1 MLKGH
6 RLDNDKIGYMARL
19 KYNFTWK
26 KYHFT
31 WKKYHF
37 TWKKY
42 HRWFGLVLSVFMLVF
57 CVSGIILNHRE
68 VFSGCEVSRRWLPA
82 SYHIKNFNNG
92 VVKGTV
98 VKNQKTASDSTEQSL
113 AVEKNPSIHANSSE
127 SPDSV
132 LAYGCAGVFLTDS
145 RLSTW
150 QDFNRGLPASIDE
163 RNVRHI
169 VKAKDGS
176 LWCAALRDVYRYDE
190 NSHRW
195 KKVELPGNEE
205 RIMDVALGK
214 DSMTVVALTRSY
226 VYKISIFDSCR
237 LQGKPAMAKFH
248 VGPAT
253 VVPPP
258 SEDYEPKTT
267 LFKLVWHLHS
277 GEFFGLPGKLV
288 VDAIALVLIVL
299 SITGILLFILPYG
312 IRRVKKLAAK
322 ARMKR
327 LGKQFA
333 WNMKWHNKIGY
344 VTIVLTLWI
353 AITGMCLRPPLM
365 VPLVLNKLPQAVG
378 EDGNVWQDKLRAIR
392 WDATQGDWLVSTSD
406 GFLRVDEDFSQAP
419 KMLATDECPKLSPMG
434 VTVFESDGKGG
445 WIVGSFRG
453 IYRWNPVK
461 SAANRT
467 SAVDPLLALSLKDS
481 ANHPSSQI
489 LDYFTGKPS
498 VETSMI
504 PISDNLVCGYSED
517 FLGGKPLVF
526 DFAKG
531 VEDAKGQAVDLAK
544 LQENKNLSANPQN
557 LESNRQHLYDND
569 ESKTSKNEESMS
581 DLICE
586 TAPMS
591 LWNVALELHVG
602 RCYSP
607 FLGPL
612 SDFFVFLSG
621 LLITLVLLSG
631 YIISRRRRKKAQARL
646 K

>member
-1 MLKGH
+1 M
-6 RLDNDKIGYMARL
+6 NVMARL

-26 KYHFT
+26 KYH
-31 WKKYHF
+31 
-37 TWKKY
+37 
-42 HRWFGLVLSVFMLVF
+42 RWLGLVLSVFMLVF

-68 VFSGCEVSRRWLPA
+68 VFSGCEVSRKWLPA
-82 SYHIKNFNNG
+82 SYYIKNFNNG

-98 VKNQKTASDSTEQSL
+98 VKKSAAHSL
-113 AVEKNPSIHANSSE
+113 SSE
-127 SPDSV
+127 NCDSV
-132 LAYGCAGVFLTDS
+132 LVYGCAGVFLTDS

-150 QDFNRGLPASIDE
+150 QDFNAGLPESIDE
-163 RNVRHI
+163 RNVRHV

-205 RIMDVALGK
+205 RIMDVALAK
-214 DSMTVVALTRSY
+214 DSMTVVALTRSRVFTIVPFVQY
-226 VYKISIFDSCR
+226 GEIVKI
-237 LQGKPAMAKFH
+237 GKSSSETYRVESKIIPAPKK
-248 VGPAT
+248 
-253 VVPPP
+253 
-258 SEDYEPKTT
+258 YEPKTT

-312 IRRVKKLAAK
+312 IRRAKKLAAK

-365 VPLVLNKLPQAVG
+365 VPLVLSKLPQAVG

-392 WDATQGDWLVSTSD
+392 WDAVQGDWLVSTSE

-419 KMLATDECPKLSPMG
+419 KMLPDDECPKLSPMG

-453 IYRWNPVK
+453 IYRWNPV
-461 SAANRT
+461 NH
-467 SAVDPLLALSLKDS
+467 SL
-481 ANHPSSQI
+481 NQI

-498 VETSMI
+498 EETSMI

-531 VEDAKGQAVDLAK
+531 VEDAKGQAIALC
-544 LQENKNLSANPQN
+544 
-557 LESNRQHLYDND
+557 ND
-569 ESKTSKNEESMS
+569 EPKTSRNEESMS
-581 DLICE
+581 NLICE

-612 SDFFVFLSG
+612 SDLFVFLSG

-631 YIISRRRRKKAQARL
+631 YIISHRRRKKAQARL

>member
-1 MLKGH
+1 MMYLCNPKM
-6 RLDNDKIGYMARL
+6 NVMARL

-26 KYHFT
+26 KYH
-31 WKKYHF
+31 
-37 TWKKY
+37 
-42 HRWFGLVLSVFMLVF
+42 RWLGLVLSVFMLVF

-68 VFSGCEVSRRWLPA
+68 VFSGCEVSRKWLPA

-98 VKNQKTASDSTEQSL
+98 VKKSAAHSL
-113 AVEKNPSIHANSSE
+113 SSE
-127 SPDSV
+127 NCDSV

-150 QDFNRGLPASIDE
+150 QDFNAGLPESIDE
-163 RNVRHI
+163 RNVRHV

-205 RIMDVALGK
+205 RIMDVALAK
-214 DSMTVVALTRSY
+214 DSMTVVALTRSRVFTIVPFVQY
-226 VYKISIFDSCR
+226 GEIVKI
-237 LQGKPAMAKFH
+237 GKSSSETYRVESKIIPAPKK
-248 VGPAT
+248 
-253 VVPPP
+253 
-258 SEDYEPKTT
+258 YEPKTT

-312 IRRVKKLAAK
+312 IRRAKKLAAK

-333 WNMKWHNKIGY
+333 WNMRWHNKIGY

-365 VPLVLNKLPQAVG
+365 VPLVLSKLPQTVG

-392 WDATQGDWLVSTSD
+392 WDAVQGDWLVSTSE

-419 KMLATDECPKLSPMG
+419 KMLPDDECPKLSPMG
-434 VTVFESDGKGG
+434 VTVWESDGKGG

-453 IYRWNPVK
+453 IYRWNPV
-461 SAANRT
+461 NH
-467 SAVDPLLALSLKDS
+467 SL
-481 ANHPSSQI
+481 NQI

-498 VETSMI
+498 EETSMI

-531 VEDAKGQAVDLAK
+531 VEDAKGQAVALC
-544 LQENKNLSANPQN
+544 
-557 LESNRQHLYDND
+557 ND
-569 ESKTSKNEESMS
+569 EPKTSRNEESMS

-612 SDFFVFLSG
+612 SDLFVFLSS

-631 YIISRRRRKKAQARL
+631 YIISHRRRKKAQARL

>member
-1 MLKGH
+1 MMYLCNPKM
-6 RLDNDKIGYMARL
+6 NVMARL

-26 KYHFT
+26 KYH
-31 WKKYHF
+31 
-37 TWKKY
+37 
-42 HRWFGLVLSVFMLVF
+42 RWLGLVLSVFMLVF

-68 VFSGCEVSRRWLPA
+68 VFSGCEVSRKWLPA
-82 SYHIKNFNNG
+82 SYYIKNFNNG

-98 VKNQKTASDSTEQSL
+98 VKKSAAHSL
-113 AVEKNPSIHANSSE
+113 SSE
-127 SPDSV
+127 NCDSV

-150 QDFNRGLPASIDE
+150 QDFNAGLPESIDE
-163 RNVRHI
+163 RNVRHV

-205 RIMDVALGK
+205 RIMDVALAK
-214 DSMTVVALTRSY
+214 DSMTVVALTRSRVFTIVPFVQY
-226 VYKISIFDSCR
+226 GEIVKI
-237 LQGKPAMAKFH
+237 GKSSSETYRVESKIIPAPKK
-248 VGPAT
+248 
-253 VVPPP
+253 
-258 SEDYEPKTT
+258 YEPKTT

-312 IRRVKKLAAK
+312 IRRAKKLAAK

-365 VPLVLNKLPQAVG
+365 VPLVLSKLPQAVG

-392 WDATQGDWLVSTSD
+392 WDAVQGDWLVSTSE

-419 KMLATDECPKLSPMG
+419 KMLPDDECPKLSPMG
-434 VTVFESDGKGG
+434 VTVWESDGKGG

-453 IYRWNPVK
+453 IYRWNPV
-461 SAANRT
+461 NH
-467 SAVDPLLALSLKDS
+467 SL
-481 ANHPSSQI
+481 NQI

-498 VETSMI
+498 EETSMI

-531 VEDAKGQAVDLAK
+531 VEDAKGQAVALC
-544 LQENKNLSANPQN
+544 
-557 LESNRQHLYDND
+557 ND
-569 ESKTSKNEESMS
+569 EPKKSRNEESMS

-591 LWNVALELHVG
+591 LWNVALELYVG

-612 SDFFVFLSG
+612 SDLFVFLSG
-621 LLITLVLLSG
+621 LLITLVFLSG
-631 YIISRRRRKKAQARL
+631 YIISHRRRKKAQARL

>member
-1 MLKGH
+1 
-6 RLDNDKIGYMARL
+6 MARL
-19 KYNFTWK
+19 KYN
-26 KYHFT
+26 
-31 WKKYHF
+31 F

-68 VFSGCEVSRRWLPA
+68 VFSGCEVSRKWLPA

-113 AVEKNPSIHANSSE
+113 AVEKNPSVHANSSE

-150 QDFNRGLPASIDE
+150 QDFNAGLPESIDE
-163 RNVRHI
+163 RNVRHV

-205 RIMDVALGK
+205 RIMDVALAK
-214 DSMTVVALTRSY
+214 DSMTVVALTRSRVFTIVPFVQY
-226 VYKISIFDSCR
+226 GEIVKI
-237 LQGKPAMAKFH
+237 GKSSSETYRVESKIIPAPKK
-248 VGPAT
+248 
-253 VVPPP
+253 
-258 SEDYEPKTT
+258 YEPKTT

-312 IRRVKKLAAK
+312 IRRAKKLAAK

-365 VPLVLNKLPQAVG
+365 VPLVLSKLPQAVG

-392 WDATQGDWLVSTSD
+392 WDAVQGDWLVSTSE

-419 KMLATDECPKLSPMG
+419 KMLPDDECPKLSPMG
-434 VTVFESDGKGG
+434 VTVWESDGKGG

-453 IYRWNPVK
+453 IYRWNPV
-461 SAANRT
+461 NH
-467 SAVDPLLALSLKDS
+467 SL
-481 ANHPSSQI
+481 NQI

-498 VETSMI
+498 EETSMI

-531 VEDAKGQAVDLAK
+531 VEDAKGQAVALC
-544 LQENKNLSANPQN
+544 
-557 LESNRQHLYDND
+557 ND
-569 ESKTSKNEESMS
+569 EPKTSRNEESMS

-612 SDFFVFLSG
+612 SDLFVFLSG

-631 YIISRRRRKKAQARL
+631 YIISHRRRKKAQARL
-646 K
+646 R

>member
-1 MLKGH
+1 
-6 RLDNDKIGYMARL
+6 MARL
-19 KYNFTWK
+19 KYN
-26 KYHFT
+26 
-31 WKKYHF
+31 F

-68 VFSGCEVSRRWLPA
+68 VFSGCEVSRKWLPA
-82 SYHIKNFNNG
+82 SYYIKNFNNG

-98 VKNQKTASDSTEQSL
+98 VKKSAAHSL
-113 AVEKNPSIHANSSE
+113 SSE
-127 SPDSV
+127 NCDSV
-132 LAYGCAGVFLTDS
+132 LVYGCAGVFLTDS

-150 QDFNRGLPASIDE
+150 QDFNAGLPESIDE
-163 RNVRHI
+163 RNVRHV

-205 RIMDVALGK
+205 RIMDVALAK
-214 DSMTVVALTRSY
+214 DSMTVVALTRSRVFTIVPFVQY
-226 VYKISIFDSCR
+226 GEIVKI
-237 LQGKPAMAKFH
+237 GKSSSETYRVESKIIPAPKK
-248 VGPAT
+248 
-253 VVPPP
+253 
-258 SEDYEPKTT
+258 YEPKTT

-312 IRRVKKLAAK
+312 IRRAKKLAAK

-365 VPLVLNKLPQAVG
+365 VPLVLSKLPQAVG
-378 EDGNVWQDKLRAIR
+378 EGGNVWQDKLRAIR
-392 WDATQGDWLVSTSD
+392 WDAVQGDWLVSTSE

-419 KMLATDECPKLSPMG
+419 KMLPDDECPKLSPMG
-434 VTVFESDGKGG
+434 VTVWESDGKGG

-453 IYRWNPVK
+453 IYRWNPV
-461 SAANRT
+461 NH
-467 SAVDPLLALSLKDS
+467 SL
-481 ANHPSSQI
+481 NQI

-498 VETSMI
+498 EETSMI

-531 VEDAKGQAVDLAK
+531 VEDAKGQAVALC
-544 LQENKNLSANPQN
+544 
-557 LESNRQHLYDND
+557 ND
-569 ESKTSKNEESMS
+569 EPKTSRNEESMS

-612 SDFFVFLSG
+612 SDLFVFLSG

-631 YIISRRRRKKAQARL
+631 YIISHRRRKKAQARL

>member
-1 MLKGH
+1 MGIV
-6 RLDNDKIGYMARL
+6 KIREMMYLCSPKMNVMARL

-26 KYHFT
+26 KYH
-31 WKKYHF
+31 
-37 TWKKY
+37 
-42 HRWFGLVLSVFMLVF
+42 RWLGLVLSVFMLVF

-68 VFSGCEVSRRWLPA
+68 VFSGCEVSRKWLPA

-98 VKNQKTASDSTEQSL
+98 VKKSAAHSL
-113 AVEKNPSIHANSSE
+113 SSE
-127 SPDSV
+127 NCDSV
-132 LAYGCAGVFLTDS
+132 LVYGCAGVFLTDS

-150 QDFNRGLPASIDE
+150 QDFNAGLPESIDE
-163 RNVRHI
+163 RNVRHV

-205 RIMDVALGK
+205 RIMDVALAK
-214 DSMTVVALTRSY
+214 DSMTVVALTRSRVFTIVPFVQY
-226 VYKISIFDSCR
+226 GEIVKI
-237 LQGKPAMAKFH
+237 GKSSSETYRVESKIIPAPKK
-248 VGPAT
+248 
-253 VVPPP
+253 
-258 SEDYEPKTT
+258 YEPKTT

-312 IRRVKKLAAK
+312 IRRAKKLAAK

-365 VPLVLNKLPQAVG
+365 VPLVLSKLPQAVG

-392 WDATQGDWLVSTSD
+392 WDAVQGDWLVSTSE

-419 KMLATDECPKLSPMG
+419 KMLPDDECPKLSPMG
-434 VTVFESDGKGG
+434 VTVWESDGKGG

-453 IYRWNPVK
+453 IYRWNPV
-461 SAANRT
+461 NH
-467 SAVDPLLALSLKDS
+467 SL
-481 ANHPSSQI
+481 NQI

-498 VETSMI
+498 EETSMI

-531 VEDAKGQAVDLAK
+531 VEDAKGQAVALC
-544 LQENKNLSANPQN
+544 
-557 LESNRQHLYDND
+557 ND
-569 ESKTSKNEESMS
+569 EPKKSRNEESMS

-612 SDFFVFLSG
+612 SDLFVFLSG

-631 YIISRRRRKKAQARL
+631 YIISHRRRKKAQARL

>member
-1 MLKGH
+1 
-6 RLDNDKIGYMARL
+6 MARL
-19 KYNFTWK
+19 KYN
-26 KYHFT
+26 
-31 WKKYHF
+31 F

-68 VFSGCEVSRRWLPA
+68 AFSGCEVSRKWLPA

-113 AVEKNPSIHANSSE
+113 AVEKNPSVHANSSE

-150 QDFNRGLPASIDE
+150 QDFNAGLPESIDE
-163 RNVRHI
+163 RNVRHV
-169 VKAKDGS
+169 VKAKNGS

-205 RIMDVALGK
+205 RIMDVALAK
-214 DSMTVVALTRSY
+214 DSMTVVALTRSRVFTIVPFVQY
-226 VYKISIFDSCR
+226 GEIVKI
-237 LQGKPAMAKFH
+237 GKSSSETYRVESKIIPAPKK
-248 VGPAT
+248 
-253 VVPPP
+253 
-258 SEDYEPKTT
+258 YEPKTT

-312 IRRVKKLAAK
+312 IRRAKKLAAK

-333 WNMKWHNKIGY
+333 WNMKWHNKIGC

-365 VPLVLNKLPQAVG
+365 VPLVLSKLPQAVG

-392 WDATQGDWLVSTSD
+392 WDAVLGDWLVSTSE

-419 KMLATDECPKLSPMG
+419 KMLPDDECPKLSPMG
-434 VTVFESDGKGG
+434 VTVWESDGKGG

-453 IYRWNPVK
+453 IYRWNPV
-461 SAANRT
+461 NH
-467 SAVDPLLALSLKDS
+467 SL
-481 ANHPSSQI
+481 NQI

-498 VETSMI
+498 EETSMI

-531 VEDAKGQAVDLAK
+531 VEDAKGQAVALC
-544 LQENKNLSANPQN
+544 
-557 LESNRQHLYDND
+557 ND
-569 ESKTSKNEESMS
+569 EPKKSRNEESMS

-612 SDFFVFLSG
+612 SDLFVFLSG

-631 YIISRRRRKKAQARL
+631 YIISHRRRKKAQARL

>member
-1 MLKGH
+1 M
-6 RLDNDKIGYMARL
+6 NVMARL

-26 KYHFT
+26 KYH
-31 WKKYHF
+31 
-37 TWKKY
+37 
-42 HRWFGLVLSVFMLVF
+42 RWLGLVLSVFMLVF

-68 VFSGCEVSRRWLPA
+68 VFSGCEVSRKWLPA
-82 SYHIKNFNNG
+82 SYYIKNFNNG

-98 VKNQKTASDSTEQSL
+98 VKKSAAHSL
-113 AVEKNPSIHANSSE
+113 SSE
-127 SPDSV
+127 NCDSV

-150 QDFNRGLPASIDE
+150 QDFNAGLPESIDE
-163 RNVRHI
+163 RNVRHV

-205 RIMDVALGK
+205 RIMDVALAK
-214 DSMTVVALTRSY
+214 DSMTVVALTRSRVFTIVPFVQY
-226 VYKISIFDSCR
+226 GEIVKI
-237 LQGKPAMAKFH
+237 GKSSSETYRVESKIIPAPKK
-248 VGPAT
+248 
-253 VVPPP
+253 
-258 SEDYEPKTT
+258 YEPKTT

-312 IRRVKKLAAK
+312 IRRAKKLAAK

-365 VPLVLNKLPQAVG
+365 VPLVLSKLPQAVG

-392 WDATQGDWLVSTSD
+392 WDAVQGDWLVSTSE

-419 KMLATDECPKLSPMG
+419 KMLPDDECPKSSPMG

-453 IYRWNPVK
+453 IYRWNPV
-461 SAANRT
+461 NH
-467 SAVDPLLALSLKDS
+467 SL
-481 ANHPSSQI
+481 NQI

-498 VETSMI
+498 EETSMI

-531 VEDAKGQAVDLAK
+531 VEDAKGQAVALC
-544 LQENKNLSANPQN
+544 
-557 LESNRQHLYDND
+557 ND
-569 ESKTSKNEESMS
+569 EPKKSRNEESMS

-612 SDFFVFLSG
+612 SDLFVFLSG
-621 LLITLVLLSG
+621 LLITLVFLSG
-631 YIISRRRRKKAQARL
+631 YIISHRRRKKAQARL

>member
-1 MLKGH
+1 MMYLCNPKM
-6 RLDNDKIGYMARL
+6 NVMARL
-19 KYNFTWK
+19 KYN
-26 KYHFT
+26 
-31 WKKYHF
+31 F

-68 VFSGCEVSRRWLPA
+68 AFSGCEVSRKWLPA

-98 VKNQKTASDSTEQSL
+98 VKKSAAHSL
-113 AVEKNPSIHANSSE
+113 SSE
-127 SPDSV
+127 NCDSV

-150 QDFNRGLPASIDE
+150 QDFNAGLPESIDE
-163 RNVRHI
+163 RNVRHV

-214 DSMTVVALTRSY
+214 NSIQVVALTRSRIFEITPIASNIDVSESPSSLASSAKGGVSEKSPDIFEKKSGGFSEKVGTFLGKY
-226 VYKISIFDSCR
+226 RVEAKII
-237 LQGKPAMAKFH
+237 PAPKN
-248 VGPAT
+248 
-253 VVPPP
+253 
-258 SEDYEPKTT
+258 YEPKTT

-312 IRRVKKLAAK
+312 IRRAKKVKSEERRVKNSLAAK
-322 ARMKR
+322 NRMKR

-365 VPLVLNKLPQAVG
+365 VPLVLSKLPQAVG

-392 WDATQGDWLVSTSD
+392 WDATQGDWLVSTSE

-419 KMLATDECPKLSPMG
+419 KMLPADECPKLSPMG
-434 VTVFESDGKGG
+434 VTVWESDGKGG

-453 IYRWNPVK
+453 IYRWNPV
-461 SAANRT
+461 NH
-467 SAVDPLLALSLKDS
+467 SL
-481 ANHPSSQI
+481 NQI

-531 VEDAKGQAVDLAK
+531 VEDAKGQAVDLC
-544 LQENKNLSANPQN
+544 
-557 LESNRQHLYDND
+557 ND
-569 ESKTSKNEESMS
+569 EAKTSKNEESMS

-612 SDFFVFLSG
+612 SNLFVFLSG

-631 YIISRRRRKKAQARL
+631 YIISHRRRKKAQARL

>member
-1 MLKGH
+1 M
-6 RLDNDKIGYMARL
+6 NVMARL

-26 KYHFT
+26 KYH
-31 WKKYHF
+31 
-37 TWKKY
+37 
-42 HRWFGLVLSVFMLVF
+42 RWLGLVLSVFMLVF

-68 VFSGCEVSRRWLPA
+68 VFSGCEVSRKWLPA
-82 SYHIKNFNNG
+82 SYYIKNFNNG

-98 VKNQKTASDSTEQSL
+98 VKKSAAHSL
-113 AVEKNPSIHANSSE
+113 SSE
-127 SPDSV
+127 NCDSV
-132 LAYGCAGVFLTDS
+132 LVYGCAGVFLTDS

-150 QDFNRGLPASIDE
+150 QDFNAGLPESIDE
-163 RNVRHI
+163 RNVRHV

-205 RIMDVALGK
+205 RIMDVALAK
-214 DSMTVVALTRSY
+214 DSMTVVALTCSRVFTIVPFVQY
-226 VYKISIFDSCR
+226 GEIVKI
-237 LQGKPAMAKFH
+237 GKSSSETYRVESKIIPAPKK
-248 VGPAT
+248 
-253 VVPPP
+253 
-258 SEDYEPKTT
+258 YEPKTT

-312 IRRVKKLAAK
+312 IRRAKKLAAK

-365 VPLVLNKLPQAVG
+365 VPLVLSKLPQAVG

-392 WDATQGDWLVSTSD
+392 WDAVQGDWLVSTSE

-419 KMLATDECPKLSPMG
+419 KMLPDDECPKLSPMG
-434 VTVFESDGKGG
+434 VTVWESDGKGG

-453 IYRWNPVK
+453 IYRWNPV
-461 SAANRT
+461 NH
-467 SAVDPLLALSLKDS
+467 SL
-481 ANHPSSQI
+481 NQI

-498 VETSMI
+498 EETSMI

-531 VEDAKGQAVDLAK
+531 VEDAKGQAVALC
-544 LQENKNLSANPQN
+544 
-557 LESNRQHLYDND
+557 ND
-569 ESKTSKNEESMS
+569 EPKTSRNEESMS

-612 SDFFVFLSG
+612 SDLFVFLSG

-631 YIISRRRRKKAQARL
+631 YIISHRRRKKAQARL

>member
-1 MLKGH
+1 MYLCNPKM
-6 RLDNDKIGYMARL
+6 NVMARL

-26 KYHFT
+26 KYH
-31 WKKYHF
+31 
-37 TWKKY
+37 
-42 HRWFGLVLSVFMLVF
+42 RWLGLVLSVFMLVF

-68 VFSGCEVSRRWLPA
+68 VFSGCEVSRKWLPA
-82 SYHIKNFNNG
+82 SYYIKNFNNG

-98 VKNQKTASDSTEQSL
+98 VKKSAAHSL
-113 AVEKNPSIHANSSE
+113 SSE
-127 SPDSV
+127 NCDSV
-132 LAYGCAGVFLTDS
+132 LVYGCAGVFLTDS

-150 QDFNRGLPASIDE
+150 QDFNAGLPESIDE
-163 RNVRHI
+163 RNVRHV

-205 RIMDVALGK
+205 RIMDVALAK
-214 DSMTVVALTRSY
+214 DSMTVVALTRSRVFTIVPFVQY
-226 VYKISIFDSCR
+226 GEIVKI
-237 LQGKPAMAKFH
+237 GKSSSETYRVESKIIPAPKK
-248 VGPAT
+248 
-253 VVPPP
+253 
-258 SEDYEPKTT
+258 YEPKTT

-312 IRRVKKLAAK
+312 IRRAKKLAAK

-365 VPLVLNKLPQAVG
+365 VPLVLSKLPQAVG

-392 WDATQGDWLVSTSD
+392 WDAVQGDWLVSTSE

-419 KMLATDECPKLSPMG
+419 KMLPDDECPKSSPMG

-453 IYRWNPVK
+453 IYRWNPV
-461 SAANRT
+461 NH
-467 SAVDPLLALSLKDS
+467 SL
-481 ANHPSSQI
+481 NQI

-498 VETSMI
+498 EETSMI

-531 VEDAKGQAVDLAK
+531 VEDAKGQAVALC
-544 LQENKNLSANPQN
+544 
-557 LESNRQHLYDND
+557 ND
-569 ESKTSKNEESMS
+569 EPKTSRNEESMS

-612 SDFFVFLSG
+612 SDLFVFLSG
-621 LLITLVLLSG
+621 LLITLVFLSG
-631 YIISRRRRKKAQARL
+631 YIISHRRRKKAQARL

>member
-1 MLKGH
+1 
-6 RLDNDKIGYMARL
+6 MARL

-26 KYHFT
+26 KYH
-31 WKKYHF
+31 
-37 TWKKY
+37 
-42 HRWFGLVLSVFMLVF
+42 RWLGLVLSVFMLVF

-68 VFSGCEVSRRWLPA
+68 AFSGCEVSRKWLPA

-98 VKNQKTASDSTEQSL
+98 VKNSGSLAISEGFSDSIL
-113 AVEKNPSIHANSSE
+113 V
-127 SPDSV
+127 
-132 LAYGCAGVFLTDS
+132 YGCAGVFLTDYQ
-145 RLSTW
+145 LSTW
-150 QDFNRGLPASIDE
+150 QDFNAGLPKSIDE
-163 RNVRHI
+163 RNVRHV

-214 DSMTVVALTRSY
+214 NSIQVVALTRSRIFEITPIASNIDVSESPSSLASSAKGGVSEKSPDIFEKKSGGFSEKDGTFLGKY
-226 VYKISIFDSCR
+226 RVEAKII
-237 LQGKPAMAKFH
+237 PAPKN
-248 VGPAT
+248 
-253 VVPPP
+253 
-258 SEDYEPKTT
+258 YEPKTT

-312 IRRVKKLAAK
+312 IRRAKKLAAK

-365 VPLVLNKLPQAVG
+365 VPLVLSKLPQAVG

-392 WDATQGDWLVSTSD
+392 WDAVQGDWLVSTSE

-419 KMLATDECPKLSPMG
+419 KMLPDDECPKLSPMG
-434 VTVFESDGKGG
+434 VTVWESDGKGG

-453 IYRWNPVK
+453 IYRWNPV
-461 SAANRT
+461 NH
-467 SAVDPLLALSLKDS
+467 SL
-481 ANHPSSQI
+481 NQI

-498 VETSMI
+498 EETSMI

-531 VEDAKGQAVDLAK
+531 VEDAKGQAVALC
-544 LQENKNLSANPQN
+544 
-557 LESNRQHLYDND
+557 ND
-569 ESKTSKNEESMS
+569 EPKTSRNEESMS

-612 SDFFVFLSG
+612 SDLFVFLSG

-631 YIISRRRRKKAQARL
+631 YIISHRRRKKAQARL

>member
-1 MLKGH
+1 MGIV
-6 RLDNDKIGYMARL
+6 KIREMMYLCNPKMNVMARL

-26 KYHFT
+26 KYH
-31 WKKYHF
+31 
-37 TWKKY
+37 
-42 HRWFGLVLSVFMLVF
+42 RWLGLVLSVFMLVF
-57 CVSGIILNHRE
+57 SVSGIILNHRE
-68 VFSGCEVSRRWLPA
+68 VFSGCEVSRKWLPA

-98 VKNQKTASDSTEQSL
+98 MKKSAAHSL
-113 AVEKNPSIHANSSE
+113 SSE
-127 SPDSV
+127 NCDSV

-150 QDFNRGLPASIDE
+150 QDFNAGLPESIDE
-163 RNVRHI
+163 RNVRHV

-205 RIMDVALGK
+205 RIMDVALAK
-214 DSMTVVALTRSY
+214 DSMTVVALTRSRVFTIVPFVQY
-226 VYKISIFDSCR
+226 GEIVKI
-237 LQGKPAMAKFH
+237 GKSSSETYRVESKIIPAPKK
-248 VGPAT
+248 
-253 VVPPP
+253 
-258 SEDYEPKTT
+258 YEPKTT

-312 IRRVKKLAAK
+312 IRRAKKLAAK

-365 VPLVLNKLPQAVG
+365 VPLVLSKLPQAVG

-392 WDATQGDWLVSTSD
+392 WDAVQGDWLVSTSE

-419 KMLATDECPKLSPMG
+419 KMLPDAECPKLSPMG
-434 VTVFESDGKGG
+434 VTVWESDGKGG

-453 IYRWNPVK
+453 IYRWNPV
-461 SAANRT
+461 NH
-467 SAVDPLLALSLKDS
+467 SL
-481 ANHPSSQI
+481 NQI

-498 VETSMI
+498 EETSMI

-531 VEDAKGQAVDLAK
+531 VEDAKGQAVALC
-544 LQENKNLSANPQN
+544 
-557 LESNRQHLYDND
+557 ND
-569 ESKTSKNEESMS
+569 EPKTSRNEESMS

-612 SDFFVFLSG
+612 SDLFVFLSG
-621 LLITLVLLSG
+621 LLITLVFLSG
-631 YIISRRRRKKAQARL
+631 YIISHRRRKKAQARL

>member
-1 MLKGH
+1 MGIV
-6 RLDNDKIGYMARL
+6 KIREMMYLCNPKMNVMARL

-26 KYHFT
+26 KYH
-31 WKKYHF
+31 
-37 TWKKY
+37 
-42 HRWFGLVLSVFMLVF
+42 RWLGLVLSVFMLVF
-57 CVSGIILNHRE
+57 SVSGIILNHRE
-68 VFSGCEVSRRWLPA
+68 VFSGCEVSRKWLPA

-98 VKNQKTASDSTEQSL
+98 VKKSVAHSL
-113 AVEKNPSIHANSSE
+113 SSE
-127 SPDSV
+127 NCDSV

-150 QDFNRGLPASIDE
+150 QDFNAGLPESIDE
-163 RNVRHI
+163 RNVRHV

-205 RIMDVALGK
+205 RIMDVALAK
-214 DSMTVVALTRSY
+214 DSMTVVALTRSRVFTIVPFVQY
-226 VYKISIFDSCR
+226 GEIVKI
-237 LQGKPAMAKFH
+237 GKSSSETYRVESKIIPAPKK
-248 VGPAT
+248 
-253 VVPPP
+253 
-258 SEDYEPKTT
+258 YEPKTT

-312 IRRVKKLAAK
+312 IRRAKKLAAK

-365 VPLVLNKLPQAVG
+365 VPLVLSKLPQAVG

-392 WDATQGDWLVSTSD
+392 WDAVQGDWLVSTSE

-419 KMLATDECPKLSPMG
+419 KMLPDDECPKLSPMG
-434 VTVFESDGKGG
+434 VTVWESDGKGG

-453 IYRWNPVK
+453 IYRWNPV
-461 SAANRT
+461 NH
-467 SAVDPLLALSLKDS
+467 SL
-481 ANHPSSQI
+481 NQI

-498 VETSMI
+498 EETSMI

-531 VEDAKGQAVDLAK
+531 VEDAKGQAVALC
-544 LQENKNLSANPQN
+544 
-557 LESNRQHLYDND
+557 ND
-569 ESKTSKNEESMS
+569 EPKTSRNEESMS

-612 SDFFVFLSG
+612 SNLFVFLSG

-631 YIISRRRRKKAQARL
+631 YIISHRRRKKAQARL

>member
-1 MLKGH
+1 MGIV
-6 RLDNDKIGYMARL
+6 KIREMMYLCNPKMNVMARL

-26 KYHFT
+26 KYH
-31 WKKYHF
+31 
-37 TWKKY
+37 
-42 HRWFGLVLSVFMLVF
+42 RWLGLVLSVFMLVF

-68 VFSGCEVSRRWLPA
+68 VFSGCEVSRKWLPA
-82 SYHIKNFNNG
+82 SYHVKNFNNG

-113 AVEKNPSIHANSSE
+113 AVEKNPSVHANSSE

-132 LAYGCAGVFLTDS
+132 LVYGCAGVFLTDS

-150 QDFNRGLPASIDE
+150 QDFNAGLPESIDE
-163 RNVRHI
+163 RNVRHV

-205 RIMDVALGK
+205 RIMDVALAK
-214 DSMTVVALTRSY
+214 DSMTVVALTRSRVFTIVPFVQY
-226 VYKISIFDSCR
+226 GEIVKI
-237 LQGKPAMAKFH
+237 GKSSSETYRVESKIIPAPKK
-248 VGPAT
+248 
-253 VVPPP
+253 
-258 SEDYEPKTT
+258 YEPKTT

-312 IRRVKKLAAK
+312 IRRAKKLAAK

-365 VPLVLNKLPQAVG
+365 VPLVLSKLPQAVG

-392 WDATQGDWLVSTSD
+392 WDAVQGDWLVSTSE

-419 KMLATDECPKLSPMG
+419 KMLPDDECPKLSPMG
-434 VTVFESDGKGG
+434 VTVWESDGKGG

-453 IYRWNPVK
+453 IYRWNPV
-461 SAANRT
+461 NH
-467 SAVDPLLALSLKDS
+467 SL
-481 ANHPSSQI
+481 NQI

-498 VETSMI
+498 EETSMI

-531 VEDAKGQAVDLAK
+531 VEDAKGQAVALC
-544 LQENKNLSANPQN
+544 
-557 LESNRQHLYDND
+557 ND
-569 ESKTSKNEESMS
+569 EPKTSRNEESMS

-612 SDFFVFLSG
+612 SDLFVFLSG

-631 YIISRRRRKKAQARL
+631 YIISHRRRKKAQARL

>member
-1 MLKGH
+1 MGIV
-6 RLDNDKIGYMARL
+6 KIREMMYLCNPKMNVMARL

-26 KYHFT
+26 KYH
-31 WKKYHF
+31 
-37 TWKKY
+37 
-42 HRWFGLVLSVFMLVF
+42 RWLGLVLSVFMLVF

-68 VFSGCEVSRRWLPA
+68 VFSGCEVSRKWLPA

-98 VKNQKTASDSTEQSL
+98 VKNSGSLAISEGFSDSIL
-113 AVEKNPSIHANSSE
+113 V
-127 SPDSV
+127 
-132 LAYGCAGVFLTDS
+132 YGCAGVFLTDYQ
-145 RLSTW
+145 LSTW
-150 QDFNRGLPASIDE
+150 QDFNAGLPKSIDE
-163 RNVRHI
+163 RNVRHL
-169 VKAKDGS
+169 VQARDGS

-190 NSHRW
+190 NSQQW

-205 RIMDVALGK
+205 RIMDVALAK
-214 DSMTVVALTRSY
+214 DSMTVVALTRSRVFTIVPFVQY
-226 VYKISIFDSCR
+226 GEIVKI
-237 LQGKPAMAKFH
+237 GKSSSETYRVESRIIPAPKK
-248 VGPAT
+248 
-253 VVPPP
+253 
-258 SEDYEPKTT
+258 YEPKTT

-312 IRRVKKLAAK
+312 IRRAKKLAAK

-365 VPLVLNKLPQAVG
+365 VPLVLSKLPQAVG

-392 WDATQGDWLVSTSD
+392 WDAVQGDWLVSTSE

-419 KMLATDECPKLSPMG
+419 KMLPDDECPKLSPMG
-434 VTVFESDGKGG
+434 VTVWESDGKGG

-453 IYRWNPVK
+453 IYRWNPV
-461 SAANRT
+461 NH
-467 SAVDPLLALSLKDS
+467 SL
-481 ANHPSSQI
+481 NQI

-498 VETSMI
+498 EETSMI

-531 VEDAKGQAVDLAK
+531 VEDAKGLAVALC
-544 LQENKNLSANPQN
+544 
-557 LESNRQHLYDND
+557 ND
-569 ESKTSKNEESMS
+569 EPKTSRNEESMS

-612 SDFFVFLSG
+612 SDLFVFLSG

-631 YIISRRRRKKAQARL
+631 YIISHRRRKKAQARL

>member
-1 MLKGH
+1 MGIV
-6 RLDNDKIGYMARL
+6 KIREMMYLCNPKMNVMSRL

-26 KYHFT
+26 KYH
-31 WKKYHF
+31 
-37 TWKKY
+37 
-42 HRWFGLVLSVFMLVF
+42 RWLGLVLSVFMLVF

-68 VFSGCEVSRRWLPA
+68 VFSGCEVSRKWLPA

-98 VKNQKTASDSTEQSL
+98 MKKSAAHSL
-113 AVEKNPSIHANSSE
+113 SSE
-127 SPDSV
+127 NCDSV

-150 QDFNRGLPASIDE
+150 QDFNAGLPESIDE
-163 RNVRHI
+163 RNVRHV

-205 RIMDVALGK
+205 RIMDVALAK
-214 DSMTVVALTRSY
+214 DSMTVVALTRSRVFTIVPFVQY
-226 VYKISIFDSCR
+226 GEIVKI
-237 LQGKPAMAKFH
+237 GKSSSETYRVESKIIPAPKK
-248 VGPAT
+248 
-253 VVPPP
+253 
-258 SEDYEPKTT
+258 YEPKTT

-312 IRRVKKLAAK
+312 IRRAKKLAAK

-365 VPLVLNKLPQAVG
+365 VPLVLSKLPQAVG

-392 WDATQGDWLVSTSD
+392 WDAVQGDWLVSTSE

-419 KMLATDECPKLSPMG
+419 KMLPDDECPKLSPMG
-434 VTVFESDGKGG
+434 VTVWESDGKGG

-453 IYRWNPVK
+453 IYRWNPV
-461 SAANRT
+461 NH
-467 SAVDPLLALSLKDS
+467 SL
-481 ANHPSSQI
+481 NQI

-498 VETSMI
+498 EETSMI

-531 VEDAKGQAVDLAK
+531 VEDAKGQAVALC
-544 LQENKNLSANPQN
+544 
-557 LESNRQHLYDND
+557 ND
-569 ESKTSKNEESMS
+569 EPKKSRNEESMS

-612 SDFFVFLSG
+612 SDLFVFLSG

-631 YIISRRRRKKAQARL
+631 YIISHRRRKKAQARL

>member
-1 MLKGH
+1 
-6 RLDNDKIGYMARL
+6 MARL

-26 KYHFT
+26 KYH
-31 WKKYHF
+31 
-37 TWKKY
+37 
-42 HRWFGLVLSVFMLVF
+42 RWLGLVLSVFMLVF

-68 VFSGCEVSRRWLPA
+68 VFSGCEVSRKWLPA
-82 SYHIKNFNNG
+82 SYYIKNFNNG

-98 VKNQKTASDSTEQSL
+98 VKKSAAHSL
-113 AVEKNPSIHANSSE
+113 SSE
-127 SPDSV
+127 NCDSV
-132 LAYGCAGVFLTDS
+132 LVYGCAGVFLTDS

-150 QDFNRGLPASIDE
+150 QDFNAGLPESIDE
-163 RNVRHI
+163 RNVRHV

-205 RIMDVALGK
+205 RIMDVALAK
-214 DSMTVVALTRSY
+214 DSMTVVALTRSRVFTIVPFVQY
-226 VYKISIFDSCR
+226 GEIVKI
-237 LQGKPAMAKFH
+237 GKSSSETYRVESKIIPAPKK
-248 VGPAT
+248 
-253 VVPPP
+253 
-258 SEDYEPKTT
+258 YEPKTT

-312 IRRVKKLAAK
+312 IRRAKKLAAK

-365 VPLVLNKLPQAVG
+365 VPLVLSKLPQAVG

-392 WDATQGDWLVSTSD
+392 WDAVQGDWLVSTSE

-419 KMLATDECPKLSPMG
+419 KMLPDDECPKLSPMG
-434 VTVFESDGKGG
+434 VTVWESDGKGG

-453 IYRWNPVK
+453 IYRWNPV
-461 SAANRT
+461 NH
-467 SAVDPLLALSLKDS
+467 SL
-481 ANHPSSQI
+481 NQI

-498 VETSMI
+498 EETSMI

-531 VEDAKGQAVDLAK
+531 VEDAKGQAVALC
-544 LQENKNLSANPQN
+544 
-557 LESNRQHLYDND
+557 ND
-569 ESKTSKNEESMS
+569 EPKKSRNEESMS

-591 LWNVALELHVG
+591 LWHVALELHVG

-612 SDFFVFLSG
+612 SDLFVFLSG
-621 LLITLVLLSG
+621 LLITLVFLSG
-631 YIISRRRRKKAQARL
+631 YIISHRRRKKAQARL

>member
-1 MLKGH
+1 MYLCNPKM
-6 RLDNDKIGYMARL
+6 NVMARL

-26 KYHFT
+26 KYH
-31 WKKYHF
+31 
-37 TWKKY
+37 
-42 HRWFGLVLSVFMLVF
+42 RWLGLVLSVFMLVF

-68 VFSGCEVSRRWLPA
+68 AFSGCEVSRKWLPA

-113 AVEKNPSIHANSSE
+113 AVEKNPSVHANSSE

-145 RLSTW
+145 QLSTW

-214 DSMTVVALTRSY
+214 NSIQVVALTRSRIFEITPIASNIDVSESPSSLVSSAKGGVSEKSPDIFEKKSGGFSEKVGTFLGKY
-226 VYKISIFDSCR
+226 RVEAKII
-237 LQGKPAMAKFH
+237 PAPKN
-248 VGPAT
+248 
-253 VVPPP
+253 
-258 SEDYEPKTT
+258 YEPKTT

-312 IRRVKKLAAK
+312 IRRAKKVKSEERRVKNSLAAK
-322 ARMKR
+322 NRMKR

-365 VPLVLNKLPQAVG
+365 VPLVLSKLPQTVG

-392 WDATQGDWLVSTSD
+392 WDAVQGDWLVSTSD
-406 GFLRVDEDFSQAP
+406 GFLRVDEDFAKVP
-419 KMLATDECPKLSPMG
+419 KMLPADECPKLSPMG
-434 VTVFESDGKGG
+434 VTVWESDGKGG

-453 IYRWNPVK
+453 IYRWNPV
-461 SAANRT
+461 
-467 SAVDPLLALSLKDS
+467 
-481 ANHPSSQI
+481 NHSSNQI

-504 PISDNLVCGYSED
+504 SISDNLVCGYSED

-531 VEDAKGQAVDLAK
+531 VEDAKGQAVALC
-544 LQENKNLSANPQN
+544 
-557 LESNRQHLYDND
+557 ND
-569 ESKTSKNEESMS
+569 EPKTSRNEESMS

-612 SDFFVFLSG
+612 SDLFVFLSG

-631 YIISRRRRKKAQARL
+631 YIISHRRRKKAQARL

>member
-1 MLKGH
+1 M
-6 RLDNDKIGYMARL
+6 NVMARL

-26 KYHFT
+26 KYH
-31 WKKYHF
+31 
-37 TWKKY
+37 
-42 HRWFGLVLSVFMLVF
+42 RWLGLVLSVFMLVF

-68 VFSGCEVSRRWLPA
+68 VFSGCEVSRKWLPA
-82 SYHIKNFNNG
+82 SYYIKNFNNG

-98 VKNQKTASDSTEQSL
+98 VKKSAAHSL
-113 AVEKNPSIHANSSE
+113 SSE
-127 SPDSV
+127 NCDSV
-132 LAYGCAGVFLTDS
+132 LVYGCAGVFLTDS

-150 QDFNRGLPASIDE
+150 QDFNAGLPESIDE
-163 RNVRHI
+163 RNVRHV

-205 RIMDVALGK
+205 RIMDVALAK
-214 DSMTVVALTRSY
+214 DSMTVVALTRSRVFTIVPFVQY
-226 VYKISIFDSCR
+226 GEIVKI
-237 LQGKPAMAKFH
+237 GKSSSETYRVESKIIPAPKK
-248 VGPAT
+248 
-253 VVPPP
+253 
-258 SEDYEPKTT
+258 YEPKTT

-299 SITGILLFILPYG
+299 SITGILLFLLPYG
-312 IRRVKKLAAK
+312 IRRAKKLAAK

-365 VPLVLNKLPQAVG
+365 VPLVLSKLPQAVG

-392 WDATQGDWLVSTSD
+392 WDAVQGDWLVSTSE

-419 KMLATDECPKLSPMG
+419 KMLPDDECPKLSPMG
-434 VTVFESDGKGG
+434 VTVWESDGKGG

-453 IYRWNPVK
+453 IYRWNPV
-461 SAANRT
+461 NH
-467 SAVDPLLALSLKDS
+467 SL
-481 ANHPSSQI
+481 NQI

-498 VETSMI
+498 EETSMI

-531 VEDAKGQAVDLAK
+531 VEDAKGQAVALC
-544 LQENKNLSANPQN
+544 
-557 LESNRQHLYDND
+557 ND
-569 ESKTSKNEESMS
+569 EPKKSRNEESMS

-591 LWNVALELHVG
+591 LWHVALELHVG

-612 SDFFVFLSG
+612 SDLFVFLSG
-621 LLITLVLLSG
+621 LLITLVFLSG
-631 YIISRRRRKKAQARL
+631 YIISHRRRKKAQARL

>member
-1 MLKGH
+1 MGIV
-6 RLDNDKIGYMARL
+6 KIREMMYLCNPKMNVMARL
-19 KYNFTWK
+19 KYN
-26 KYHFT
+26 
-31 WKKYHF
+31 F

-68 VFSGCEVSRRWLPA
+68 AFSGCEVSRKWLPA
-82 SYHIKNFNNG
+82 SYHVKNFNNG

-113 AVEKNPSIHANSSE
+113 AVEKNPSVHANSSE

-132 LAYGCAGVFLTDS
+132 LVYGCAGVFLTDS

-150 QDFNRGLPASIDE
+150 QDFNAGLPESIDE
-163 RNVRHI
+163 RNVRHV

-205 RIMDVALGK
+205 RIMDVALAK
-214 DSMTVVALTRSY
+214 DSMTVVALTRSRVFTIVPFVQY
-226 VYKISIFDSCR
+226 GEIVKI
-237 LQGKPAMAKFH
+237 GKSSSETYRVESKIIPAPKK
-248 VGPAT
+248 
-253 VVPPP
+253 
-258 SEDYEPKTT
+258 YEPKTT

-312 IRRVKKLAAK
+312 IRRAKKLAAK

-365 VPLVLNKLPQAVG
+365 VPLVLSKLPQAVG

-392 WDATQGDWLVSTSD
+392 WDAVQGDWLVSTSE

-419 KMLATDECPKLSPMG
+419 KMLPDDECPKLSPMG
-434 VTVFESDGKGG
+434 VTVWESDGKGG

-453 IYRWNPVK
+453 IYRWNPV
-461 SAANRT
+461 NH
-467 SAVDPLLALSLKDS
+467 SL
-481 ANHPSSQI
+481 NQI

-498 VETSMI
+498 EETSMI

-531 VEDAKGQAVDLAK
+531 VEDAKGQAVALC
-544 LQENKNLSANPQN
+544 
-557 LESNRQHLYDND
+557 ND
-569 ESKTSKNEESMS
+569 EPKTSRNEESMS

-612 SDFFVFLSG
+612 SDLFVFLSG

-631 YIISRRRRKKAQARL
+631 YIISHRRRKKAQARL

>member
-1 MLKGH
+1 
-6 RLDNDKIGYMARL
+6 MARL
-19 KYNFTWK
+19 KYN
-26 KYHFT
+26 
-31 WKKYHF
+31 F

-68 VFSGCEVSRRWLPA
+68 AFSGCEVSRKWLPA

-98 VKNQKTASDSTEQSL
+98 VKNSGSLAISEGFSDSIL
-113 AVEKNPSIHANSSE
+113 V
-127 SPDSV
+127 
-132 LAYGCAGVFLTDS
+132 YGCAGVFLTDYQ
-145 RLSTW
+145 LSTW
-150 QDFNRGLPASIDE
+150 QDFNAGLPKSIDE
-163 RNVRHI
+163 RNVRHL
-169 VKAKDGS
+169 VQARDGS

-190 NSHRW
+190 NARQW

-205 RIMDVALGK
+205 RIMDVALAK
-214 DSMTVVALTRSY
+214 DSMTVVALTRSRVFTIVPFVQY
-226 VYKISIFDSCR
+226 GEIVKI
-237 LQGKPAMAKFH
+237 GKSSSETYRVESRIIPAPKN
-248 VGPAT
+248 
-253 VVPPP
+253 
-258 SEDYEPKTT
+258 YEPKTT

-312 IRRVKKLAAK
+312 IRRAKKLAAK

-365 VPLVLNKLPQAVG
+365 VPLVLSKLPQAVG

-392 WDATQGDWLVSTSD
+392 WDAVQGDWLVSTSE

-419 KMLATDECPKLSPMG
+419 KILPDDECPKLSPMG
-434 VTVFESDGKGG
+434 VTVWESDGKGG

-453 IYRWNPVK
+453 IYRWNPV
-461 SAANRT
+461 
-467 SAVDPLLALSLKDS
+467 
-481 ANHPSSQI
+481 NHSSNQI

-531 VEDAKGQAVDLAK
+531 VEDAKGQAVALC
-544 LQENKNLSANPQN
+544 
-557 LESNRQHLYDND
+557 ND
-569 ESKTSKNEESMS
+569 ETKTSRNEESMS

-612 SDFFVFLSG
+612 SDLFVFLSG

-631 YIISRRRRKKAQARL
+631 YIISHRRRKKAQARL

>member
-1 MLKGH
+1 MGIV
-6 RLDNDKIGYMARL
+6 KIREMMYLCNPKMNVMARL

-26 KYHFT
+26 KYH
-31 WKKYHF
+31 
-37 TWKKY
+37 
-42 HRWFGLVLSVFMLVF
+42 RWLGLVLSVFMLVF

-68 VFSGCEVSRRWLPA
+68 VFSGCEVSRKWLPA
-82 SYHIKNFNNG
+82 SYYIKNFNNG

-98 VKNQKTASDSTEQSL
+98 VKKSAAHSL
-113 AVEKNPSIHANSSE
+113 SSE
-127 SPDSV
+127 NCDSV
-132 LAYGCAGVFLTDS
+132 LVYGCAGVFLTDS

-150 QDFNRGLPASIDE
+150 QDFNAGLPESIDE
-163 RNVRHI
+163 RNVRHV

-205 RIMDVALGK
+205 RIMDVALAK
-214 DSMTVVALTRSY
+214 DSMTVVALTRSRVFTIVPFVQY
-226 VYKISIFDSCR
+226 GEIVKI
-237 LQGKPAMAKFH
+237 GKSSSETYRVESKIIPAPKK
-248 VGPAT
+248 
-253 VVPPP
+253 
-258 SEDYEPKTT
+258 YEPKTT

-312 IRRVKKLAAK
+312 IRRAKKLAAK

-365 VPLVLNKLPQAVG
+365 VPLVLSKLPQAVG

-392 WDATQGDWLVSTSD
+392 WDAVQGDWLVSTSE

-419 KMLATDECPKLSPMG
+419 KMLPDDECPKLSPMG
-434 VTVFESDGKGG
+434 VTVWESDGKGG

-453 IYRWNPVK
+453 IYRWNPV
-461 SAANRT
+461 NH
-467 SAVDPLLALSLKDS
+467 SL
-481 ANHPSSQI
+481 NQI

-498 VETSMI
+498 EETSMI

-531 VEDAKGQAVDLAK
+531 VEDAKGQAVALC
-544 LQENKNLSANPQN
+544 
-557 LESNRQHLYDND
+557 ND
-569 ESKTSKNEESMS
+569 EPKKSRNEESMS

-612 SDFFVFLSG
+612 SDLFVFLSG
-621 LLITLVLLSG
+621 LLIILVLLSG
-631 YIISRRRRKKAQARL
+631 YIISHRRRKKTQARL

>member
-1 MLKGH
+1 MGIV
-6 RLDNDKIGYMARL
+6 KIREMMYLCNPKMNVMARL

-26 KYHFT
+26 KYH
-31 WKKYHF
+31 
-37 TWKKY
+37 
-42 HRWFGLVLSVFMLVF
+42 RWLGLVLSVFMLVF

-68 VFSGCEVSRRWLPA
+68 ALSGCEVSRKWLPA

-98 VKNQKTASDSTEQSL
+98 VKKSAAHSL
-113 AVEKNPSIHANSSE
+113 SSE
-127 SPDSV
+127 NCDSV

-150 QDFNRGLPASIDE
+150 QDFNAGLPESIDE
-163 RNVRHI
+163 RNVRHV

-205 RIMDVALGK
+205 RIMDVALAK
-214 DSMTVVALTRSY
+214 DSMTVVALTRSRVFTIVPFVQY
-226 VYKISIFDSCR
+226 GEIVKI
-237 LQGKPAMAKFH
+237 GKSSSETYRVESKIIPAPKK
-248 VGPAT
+248 
-253 VVPPP
+253 
-258 SEDYEPKTT
+258 YEPKTT

-312 IRRVKKLAAK
+312 IRRAKKLAAK

-365 VPLVLNKLPQAVG
+365 VPLVLSKLPQAVG

-392 WDATQGDWLVSTSD
+392 WDAVQGDWLVSTSE

-419 KMLATDECPKLSPMG
+419 KMLPDDECPKLSPMG
-434 VTVFESDGKGG
+434 VTVWESDGKGG

-453 IYRWNPVK
+453 IYRWKPV
-461 SAANRT
+461 NH
-467 SAVDPLLALSLKDS
+467 SL
-481 ANHPSSQI
+481 NQI

-498 VETSMI
+498 EETSMI

-531 VEDAKGQAVDLAK
+531 VEDAKGQAVALC
-544 LQENKNLSANPQN
+544 
-557 LESNRQHLYDND
+557 ND
-569 ESKTSKNEESMS
+569 EPKTSRNEESMS

-612 SDFFVFLSG
+612 SDLFVFLSG

-631 YIISRRRRKKAQARL
+631 YIISHRRRKKAQARL

>member
-1 MLKGH
+1 M
-6 RLDNDKIGYMARL
+6 NVMARL

-26 KYHFT
+26 KYH
-31 WKKYHF
+31 
-37 TWKKY
+37 
-42 HRWFGLVLSVFMLVF
+42 RWLGLVLSVFMLVF

-68 VFSGCEVSRRWLPA
+68 VFSGCEVSRKWLPA
-82 SYHIKNFNNG
+82 SYYIKNFNNG

-98 VKNQKTASDSTEQSL
+98 MKKSAAHSL
-113 AVEKNPSIHANSSE
+113 SSE
-127 SPDSV
+127 NCDSV
-132 LAYGCAGVFLTDS
+132 LVYGCAGVFLTDS

-150 QDFNRGLPASIDE
+150 QDFNAGLPESIDE
-163 RNVRHI
+163 RNVRHV

-205 RIMDVALGK
+205 RIMDVALAK
-214 DSMTVVALTRSY
+214 DSMTVVALTRSRVFTIVPFVQY
-226 VYKISIFDSCR
+226 GEIVKI
-237 LQGKPAMAKFH
+237 GKSSSETYRVESKIIPAPKK
-248 VGPAT
+248 
-253 VVPPP
+253 
-258 SEDYEPKTT
+258 YEPKTT

-312 IRRVKKLAAK
+312 IRRAKKLAAK

-365 VPLVLNKLPQAVG
+365 VPLVLSKLPQAVG

-392 WDATQGDWLVSTSD
+392 WDAVQGDWLVSTSE

-419 KMLATDECPKLSPMG
+419 KMLPDDECPKSSPMG

-453 IYRWNPVK
+453 IYRWNPV
-461 SAANRT
+461 NH
-467 SAVDPLLALSLKDS
+467 SL
-481 ANHPSSQI
+481 NQI

-498 VETSMI
+498 EETSMI

-531 VEDAKGQAVDLAK
+531 VEDAKGQAVALC
-544 LQENKNLSANPQN
+544 
-557 LESNRQHLYDND
+557 ND
-569 ESKTSKNEESMS
+569 EPKTSRNEESMS

-612 SDFFVFLSG
+612 SDLFVFLSG

-631 YIISRRRRKKAQARL
+631 YIISHRRRKKAQARL

>member
-1 MLKGH
+1 
-6 RLDNDKIGYMARL
+6 MARL
-19 KYNFTWK
+19 KY
-26 KYHFT
+26 Y
-31 WKKYHF
+31 F

-42 HRWFGLVLSVFMLVF
+42 HRWLGLVLSVFMLVF

-68 VFSGCEVSRRWLPA
+68 VFSGCEVSRKWLPA

-98 VKNQKTASDSTEQSL
+98 VKKSAAHSL
-113 AVEKNPSIHANSSE
+113 SSE
-127 SPDSV
+127 NCDSV

-150 QDFNRGLPASIDE
+150 QDFNAGLPESIDE
-163 RNVRHI
+163 RNVRHV

-205 RIMDVALGK
+205 RIMDVALAK
-214 DSMTVVALTRSY
+214 DSMTVVALTRSRVFTIVPFVQY
-226 VYKISIFDSCR
+226 GEIVKI
-237 LQGKPAMAKFH
+237 GKSSSETYRVESKIIPAPKK
-248 VGPAT
+248 
-253 VVPPP
+253 
-258 SEDYEPKTT
+258 YEPKTT

-312 IRRVKKLAAK
+312 IRRAKKLAAK

-365 VPLVLNKLPQAVG
+365 VPLVLSKLPQAVG

-392 WDATQGDWLVSTSD
+392 WDAVQGDWLVSTSE

-419 KMLATDECPKLSPMG
+419 KMLPDDECPKLSPMG
-434 VTVFESDGKGG
+434 VTVWESDGKGG

-453 IYRWNPVK
+453 IYRWNPV
-461 SAANRT
+461 
-467 SAVDPLLALSLKDS
+467 
-481 ANHPSSQI
+481 NHFLNQI

-498 VETSMI
+498 EETSMI

-531 VEDAKGQAVDLAK
+531 VEDAKGQAVALC
-544 LQENKNLSANPQN
+544 
-557 LESNRQHLYDND
+557 ND
-569 ESKTSKNEESMS
+569 EPKKSRNEESMS

-612 SDFFVFLSG
+612 SDLFVFLSG

-631 YIISRRRRKKAQARL
+631 YIISHRRRKKAQARL

>member
-1 MLKGH
+1 M
-6 RLDNDKIGYMARL
+6 NVMARL

-26 KYHFT
+26 KYH
-31 WKKYHF
+31 
-37 TWKKY
+37 
-42 HRWFGLVLSVFMLVF
+42 RWLGLVLSVFMLVF

-68 VFSGCEVSRRWLPA
+68 VFSGCEVSRKWLPA
-82 SYHIKNFNNG
+82 SYYIKNFNNG

-98 VKNQKTASDSTEQSL
+98 VKKSAAHSL
-113 AVEKNPSIHANSSE
+113 SSE
-127 SPDSV
+127 NCDSV

-150 QDFNRGLPASIDE
+150 QDFNAGLPESIDE
-163 RNVRHI
+163 RNVRHV
-169 VKAKDGS
+169 VKAKNGS

-205 RIMDVALGK
+205 RIMDVALAK
-214 DSMTVVALTRSY
+214 DSMTVVALTRSRVFTIVPFVQY
-226 VYKISIFDSCR
+226 GEIVKI
-237 LQGKPAMAKFH
+237 GKSSSETYRVESKIIPAPKK
-248 VGPAT
+248 
-253 VVPPP
+253 
-258 SEDYEPKTT
+258 YEPKTT

-312 IRRVKKLAAK
+312 IRRAKKLAAK

-365 VPLVLNKLPQAVG
+365 VPLVLSKLPQAVG

-392 WDATQGDWLVSTSD
+392 WDAVQGDWLVSTSE

-419 KMLATDECPKLSPMG
+419 KMLPDDECPKLSPMG
-434 VTVFESDGKGG
+434 VTVWESDGKGG

-453 IYRWNPVK
+453 IYRWNPV
-461 SAANRT
+461 NH
-467 SAVDPLLALSLKDS
+467 SL
-481 ANHPSSQI
+481 NQI

-498 VETSMI
+498 EETSMI

-531 VEDAKGQAVDLAK
+531 VADAKGQAVALC
-544 LQENKNLSANPQN
+544 
-557 LESNRQHLYDND
+557 ND
-569 ESKTSKNEESMS
+569 EPKTSRNEDSMS

-612 SDFFVFLSG
+612 SDLFVFLSG

-631 YIISRRRRKKAQARL
+631 YIISHRRRKKAQARL

>member
-1 MLKGH
+1 
-6 RLDNDKIGYMARL
+6 MARL
-19 KYNFTWK
+19 KYN
-26 KYHFT
+26 
-31 WKKYHF
+31 F

-68 VFSGCEVSRRWLPA
+68 AFSGCEVSRKWLPA

-113 AVEKNPSIHANSSE
+113 AVEKNLSVHANSSE

-132 LAYGCAGVFLTDS
+132 LVYGCAGVFLTDS
-145 RLSTW
+145 QLSTW

-195 KKVELPGNEE
+195 KEVELPGNEE
-205 RIMDVALGK
+205 RIMDVALAK
-214 DSMTVVALTRSY
+214 DSMTVVALTRSRVFTIVPFVQY
-226 VYKISIFDSCR
+226 GEIGKI
-237 LQGKPAMAKFH
+237 GKSSSEKYRVESKIIPAPKN
-248 VGPAT
+248 
-253 VVPPP
+253 
-258 SEDYEPKTT
+258 YEPKTT

-312 IRRVKKLAAK
+312 IRRAKKLAAK

-327 LGKQFA
+327 LGKQFT

-365 VPLVLNKLPQAVG
+365 VPLVLSKLPQTVG

-392 WDATQGDWLVSTSD
+392 WDVVQGDWLVSTSE

-419 KMLATDECPKLSPMG
+419 KMLPDDECPKLSPMG
-434 VTVFESDGKGG
+434 VTVWESDGKGG

-453 IYRWNPVK
+453 IYRWKPV
-461 SAANRT
+461 NH
-467 SAVDPLLALSLKDS
+467 SL
-481 ANHPSSQI
+481 NQI
-489 LDYFTGKPS
+489 FDYFTGKPS

-531 VEDAKGQAVDLAK
+531 VEDAKGQAVALC
-544 LQENKNLSANPQN
+544 
-557 LESNRQHLYDND
+557 ND
-569 ESKTSKNEESMS
+569 EPKTSRNEESMS

-612 SDFFVFLSG
+612 SDLFVFLSG

-631 YIISRRRRKKAQARL
+631 YIISHRRRKKAQVR
-646 K
+646 

>member
-1 MLKGH
+1 MGIV
-6 RLDNDKIGYMARL
+6 KIREMMYLCSPKMNVMARL
-19 KYNFTWK
+19 KYN
-26 KYHFT
+26 
-31 WKKYHF
+31 F

-68 VFSGCEVSRRWLPA
+68 VFSGCEVSRKWLPA
-82 SYHIKNFNNG
+82 SYYIKNFNNG

-98 VKNQKTASDSTEQSL
+98 VKKSAAHSL
-113 AVEKNPSIHANSSE
+113 SSE
-127 SPDSV
+127 NCDSV

-150 QDFNRGLPASIDE
+150 QDFNAGLPESIDE
-163 RNVRHI
+163 RNVRHV

-205 RIMDVALGK
+205 RIMDVALAK
-214 DSMTVVALTRSY
+214 DSMTVVALTRSRVFTIVPFVQY
-226 VYKISIFDSCR
+226 GEIVKI
-237 LQGKPAMAKFH
+237 GKSSSETYRVESKIIPAPKK
-248 VGPAT
+248 
-253 VVPPP
+253 
-258 SEDYEPKTT
+258 YEPKTT

-312 IRRVKKLAAK
+312 IRRAKKLAAK

-365 VPLVLNKLPQAVG
+365 VPLVLSKLPQAVG

-392 WDATQGDWLVSTSD
+392 WDAVQGDWLVSTSE

-419 KMLATDECPKLSPMG
+419 KMLPDDECPKLSPMG
-434 VTVFESDGKGG
+434 VTVWESDGRGG

-453 IYRWNPVK
+453 IYRWNPV
-461 SAANRT
+461 NH
-467 SAVDPLLALSLKDS
+467 SL
-481 ANHPSSQI
+481 NQI

-498 VETSMI
+498 EETSMI

-531 VEDAKGQAVDLAK
+531 VEDAKGQAVALC
-544 LQENKNLSANPQN
+544 
-557 LESNRQHLYDND
+557 ND
-569 ESKTSKNEESMS
+569 EPKKSRNEESMS

-612 SDFFVFLSG
+612 SDLFVFLSG

-631 YIISRRRRKKAQARL
+631 YIISHRRRKKAQARL
-646 K
+646 R

>member
-1 MLKGH
+1 MGIV
-6 RLDNDKIGYMARL
+6 KIREMMYLCNPKMNVMARL

-26 KYHFT
+26 KYH
-31 WKKYHF
+31 
-37 TWKKY
+37 
-42 HRWFGLVLSVFMLVF
+42 RWLGLVLSVFMLVF

-68 VFSGCEVSRRWLPA
+68 VFSGCEVSRKWLPA
-82 SYHIKNFNNG
+82 SYYIKNFNNG

-98 VKNQKTASDSTEQSL
+98 VKKSAAHSL
-113 AVEKNPSIHANSSE
+113 SSE
-127 SPDSV
+127 NCDSV
-132 LAYGCAGVFLTDS
+132 LVYGCAGVFLTDS

-150 QDFNRGLPASIDE
+150 QDFNAGLPESIDE
-163 RNVRHI
+163 RNVRHV

-205 RIMDVALGK
+205 RIMDVALAK
-214 DSMTVVALTRSY
+214 DSMTVVALTRSRVFTIVPFVQY
-226 VYKISIFDSCR
+226 GEIVNIGKSSSETYRVESKII
-237 LQGKPAMAKFH
+237 PAPKK
-248 VGPAT
+248 
-253 VVPPP
+253 
-258 SEDYEPKTT
+258 YEPKTT
-267 LFKLVWHLHS
+267 LFKLVWHLHN
-277 GEFFGLPGKLV
+277 GEFFGLSGKLV

-312 IRRVKKLAAK
+312 IRRAKKLAAK

-365 VPLVLNKLPQAVG
+365 VPLVLSKLPQAVG

-392 WDATQGDWLVSTSD
+392 WDAVQGDWLVSTSE
-406 GFLRVDEDFSQAP
+406 GFMRVDEDFSQAP
-419 KMLATDECPKLSPMG
+419 KMLPDDECPKLSPMG
-434 VTVFESDGKGG
+434 VTVWESDGKGG

-453 IYRWNPVK
+453 IYRWNPV
-461 SAANRT
+461 NH
-467 SAVDPLLALSLKDS
+467 SL
-481 ANHPSSQI
+481 NQI

-498 VETSMI
+498 EETSMI

-531 VEDAKGQAVDLAK
+531 VEDAKGQAVALC
-544 LQENKNLSANPQN
+544 
-557 LESNRQHLYDND
+557 ND
-569 ESKTSKNEESMS
+569 EPKKSRNEESMS

-612 SDFFVFLSG
+612 SDLFVFLSG

-631 YIISRRRRKKAQARL
+631 YIISHRRRKKAQARL

>member
-1 MLKGH
+1 MMYLCNPKM
-6 RLDNDKIGYMARL
+6 NVMARL

-26 KYHFT
+26 KYH
-31 WKKYHF
+31 
-37 TWKKY
+37 
-42 HRWFGLVLSVFMLVF
+42 RWLGLVLSVFMLVF

-68 VFSGCEVSRRWLPA
+68 VFSGCEVSRKWLPA
-82 SYHIKNFNNG
+82 SYYIKNFNNG

-98 VKNQKTASDSTEQSL
+98 VKKSAAHSL
-113 AVEKNPSIHANSSE
+113 SSE
-127 SPDSV
+127 NCDSV

-150 QDFNRGLPASIDE
+150 QDFNAGLPESIDE
-163 RNVRHI
+163 RNVRHV

-205 RIMDVALGK
+205 RIMDVALAK
-214 DSMTVVALTRSY
+214 DSMTVVALTRSRVFTIVPFVQY
-226 VYKISIFDSCR
+226 GEIVKI
-237 LQGKPAMAKFH
+237 GKSSSETYRVESKIIPAPKKC
-248 VGPAT
+248 
-253 VVPPP
+253 
-258 SEDYEPKTT
+258 EPKTT

-312 IRRVKKLAAK
+312 IRRAKKLAAK

-365 VPLVLNKLPQAVG
+365 VPLVLSKLPQAVG

-392 WDATQGDWLVSTSD
+392 WDAVQGDWLVSTSE

-419 KMLATDECPKLSPMG
+419 KMLPDDECPKLSPMG
-434 VTVFESDGKGG
+434 VTVWESDGKGG

-453 IYRWNPVK
+453 IYRWNPV
-461 SAANRT
+461 NH
-467 SAVDPLLALSLKDS
+467 SL
-481 ANHPSSQI
+481 NQI

-498 VETSMI
+498 EETSMI

-531 VEDAKGQAVDLAK
+531 VEDAKGQAVALC
-544 LQENKNLSANPQN
+544 
-557 LESNRQHLYDND
+557 ND
-569 ESKTSKNEESMS
+569 EPKTSRNEESMS
-581 DLICE
+581 DLVCE

-612 SDFFVFLSG
+612 SDLFVFLSG

-631 YIISRRRRKKAQARL
+631 YIISHRRRKKAQARL

>member
-1 MLKGH
+1 MGIV
-6 RLDNDKIGYMARL
+6 KIREMMYLCNPKMNVMARL

-26 KYHFT
+26 KYH
-31 WKKYHF
+31 
-37 TWKKY
+37 
-42 HRWFGLVLSVFMLVF
+42 RWLGLVLSVFMLVF

-68 VFSGCEVSRRWLPA
+68 AFSGCEVSRKWLPA

-98 VKNQKTASDSTEQSL
+98 VKKSAAHSL
-113 AVEKNPSIHANSSE
+113 SSE
-127 SPDSV
+127 NCDSV
-132 LAYGCAGVFLTDS
+132 LVYGCAGVFLTDS

-150 QDFNRGLPASIDE
+150 QDFNAGLPESIDE
-163 RNVRHI
+163 RNVRHV

-205 RIMDVALGK
+205 RIMDVALAK
-214 DSMTVVALTRSY
+214 DSMTVVALTRSRVFTIVPFVQY
-226 VYKISIFDSCR
+226 GEIVKI
-237 LQGKPAMAKFH
+237 GKSSSETYRVESKIIPAPKK
-248 VGPAT
+248 
-253 VVPPP
+253 
-258 SEDYEPKTT
+258 YEPKTT

-312 IRRVKKLAAK
+312 IRRAKKLAAK

-365 VPLVLNKLPQAVG
+365 VPLVLSKLPQAVG

-392 WDATQGDWLVSTSD
+392 WDAVQGDWLVSTSE

-419 KMLATDECPKLSPMG
+419 KMLPDDECPKLSPMG
-434 VTVFESDGKGG
+434 VKVWESDGKGG

-453 IYRWNPVK
+453 IYRWNPV
-461 SAANRT
+461 NH
-467 SAVDPLLALSLKDS
+467 SL
-481 ANHPSSQI
+481 NQI

-498 VETSMI
+498 EETSMI

-531 VEDAKGQAVDLAK
+531 VEDAKGQAVALC
-544 LQENKNLSANPQN
+544 
-557 LESNRQHLYDND
+557 ND
-569 ESKTSKNEESMS
+569 EPKTSRNEESMS

-612 SDFFVFLSG
+612 SDLFVFLSG

-631 YIISRRRRKKAQARL
+631 YIISHRRRKKAQARL

>member
-1 MLKGH
+1 MGIV
-6 RLDNDKIGYMARL
+6 KIREMMYLCNPKMNVMARL

-26 KYHFT
+26 KYH
-31 WKKYHF
+31 
-37 TWKKY
+37 
-42 HRWFGLVLSVFMLVF
+42 RWLGLVLSVFMLVF
-57 CVSGIILNHRE
+57 SVSGIILNHRE
-68 VFSGCEVSRRWLPA
+68 VFSGCEVSRKWLPA

-98 VKNQKTASDSTEQSL
+98 VKKSAAHSL
-113 AVEKNPSIHANSSE
+113 SSE
-127 SPDSV
+127 NCDSV

-150 QDFNRGLPASIDE
+150 QDFNAGLPESIDE
-163 RNVRHI
+163 RNVRHV

-205 RIMDVALGK
+205 RIMDVALAK
-214 DSMTVVALTRSY
+214 DGMTVVALTRSRVFTIVPFVQY
-226 VYKISIFDSCR
+226 GEIVKI
-237 LQGKPAMAKFH
+237 GKSSSETYRVESKIIPAPKK
-248 VGPAT
+248 
-253 VVPPP
+253 
-258 SEDYEPKTT
+258 YEPNTT

-312 IRRVKKLAAK
+312 IRRAKKLAAK

-365 VPLVLNKLPQAVG
+365 VPLVLSKLPQAVG

-392 WDATQGDWLVSTSD
+392 WDAVQGDWLVSTSE

-419 KMLATDECPKLSPMG
+419 KMLPDDECPKLSPMG
-434 VTVFESDGKGG
+434 VTVWESDGKGG

-453 IYRWNPVK
+453 IYRWNPV
-461 SAANRT
+461 NH
-467 SAVDPLLALSLKDS
+467 SL
-481 ANHPSSQI
+481 NQI

-498 VETSMI
+498 EETSMI

-531 VEDAKGQAVDLAK
+531 VEDAKGLAVALC
-544 LQENKNLSANPQN
+544 
-557 LESNRQHLYDND
+557 ND
-569 ESKTSKNEESMS
+569 EPKTSRNEESMS

-612 SDFFVFLSG
+612 SDLFVFLSG

-631 YIISRRRRKKAQARL
+631 YIISHRRRKKAQARL

>member
-1 MLKGH
+1 MGIV
-6 RLDNDKIGYMARL
+6 KIREMMYLCNPKMNVMARL

-26 KYHFT
+26 KYH
-31 WKKYHF
+31 
-37 TWKKY
+37 
-42 HRWFGLVLSVFMLVF
+42 RWLGLVLSVFMLVF

-68 VFSGCEVSRRWLPA
+68 VFSGCEVSRKWLPA
-82 SYHIKNFNNG
+82 SYYIKNFNNG

-98 VKNQKTASDSTEQSL
+98 VKKSAAHSL
-113 AVEKNPSIHANSSE
+113 SSE
-127 SPDSV
+127 NCDSV
-132 LAYGCAGVFLTDS
+132 LVYGCAGVFLTDS

-150 QDFNRGLPASIDE
+150 QDFNAGLPESIDE
-163 RNVRHI
+163 RNVRHV

-205 RIMDVALGK
+205 RIMDVALAK
-214 DSMTVVALTRSY
+214 DSMTVVALTRSRVFTIVPFVQY
-226 VYKISIFDSCR
+226 GEIVNIGKSSSETYRVESKII
-237 LQGKPAMAKFH
+237 PAPKK
-248 VGPAT
+248 
-253 VVPPP
+253 
-258 SEDYEPKTT
+258 YEPKTT

-312 IRRVKKLAAK
+312 IRRAKKLAAK

-365 VPLVLNKLPQAVG
+365 VPLVLSKLPQAVG

-392 WDATQGDWLVSTSD
+392 WDAVQGDWLVSTSE

-419 KMLATDECPKLSPMG
+419 KMLPDDECPKLSPMG
-434 VTVFESDGKGG
+434 VTVWESDGKGG

-453 IYRWNPVK
+453 IYRWNSV
-461 SAANRT
+461 NH
-467 SAVDPLLALSLKDS
+467 SL
-481 ANHPSSQI
+481 NQI
-489 LDYFTGKPS
+489 LDYFTGKLS
-498 VETSMI
+498 EETSMI

-531 VEDAKGQAVDLAK
+531 VEDAKGQAVALC
-544 LQENKNLSANPQN
+544 
-557 LESNRQHLYDND
+557 ND
-569 ESKTSKNEESMS
+569 EPKKSRNEESMS

-612 SDFFVFLSG
+612 SDLFVFLSG

-631 YIISRRRRKKAQARL
+631 YIISHRRRKKAQARL

>member
-1 MLKGH
+1 MMYLCNPKM
-6 RLDNDKIGYMARL
+6 NVMARL

-26 KYHFT
+26 KYH
-31 WKKYHF
+31 
-37 TWKKY
+37 
-42 HRWFGLVLSVFMLVF
+42 RWLGLVLSVFMLVF

-68 VFSGCEVSRRWLPA
+68 AFSGCEVSRKWLPA

-92 VVKGTV
+92 VVKETV
-98 VKNQKTASDSTEQSL
+98 VKKSAAHSL
-113 AVEKNPSIHANSSE
+113 SSE
-127 SPDSV
+127 NCDSV

-150 QDFNRGLPASIDE
+150 QDFNAGLPESIDE
-163 RNVRHI
+163 RNVRHV

-205 RIMDVALGK
+205 RIMDVALAK
-214 DSMTVVALTRSY
+214 DSMTVVALTRSRVFTIVPFVQY
-226 VYKISIFDSCR
+226 GEIVKI
-237 LQGKPAMAKFH
+237 GKSSSETYRVESKIIPAPKK
-248 VGPAT
+248 
-253 VVPPP
+253 
-258 SEDYEPKTT
+258 YEPKTT

-312 IRRVKKLAAK
+312 IRRAKKLAAK

-365 VPLVLNKLPQAVG
+365 VPLVLSKLPQAVG

-392 WDATQGDWLVSTSD
+392 WDAVQGDWLVSTSE

-419 KMLATDECPKLSPMG
+419 KMLPDDECPKLSPMG
-434 VTVFESDGKGG
+434 VTVWESDGKGG

-453 IYRWNPVK
+453 IYRWNPV
-461 SAANRT
+461 
-467 SAVDPLLALSLKDS
+467 
-481 ANHPSSQI
+481 NHFLNQI

-498 VETSMI
+498 EETSMI

-531 VEDAKGQAVDLAK
+531 VEDAKGQAVALC
-544 LQENKNLSANPQN
+544 
-557 LESNRQHLYDND
+557 ND
-569 ESKTSKNEESMS
+569 EPKKSRNEESMS

-612 SDFFVFLSG
+612 SDLFVFLSG

-631 YIISRRRRKKAQARL
+631 YIISHRRRKKAQARL

>member
-1 MLKGH
+1 MGIV
-6 RLDNDKIGYMARL
+6 KIREMMYLCNPKMNVMARL
-19 KYNFTWK
+19 KYN
-26 KYHFT
+26 
-31 WKKYHF
+31 F

-68 VFSGCEVSRRWLPA
+68 VFSGCEVSRKWLPA
-82 SYHIKNFNNG
+82 SYHVKNFNNG

-98 VKNQKTASDSTEQSL
+98 VKKSAAHSL
-113 AVEKNPSIHANSSE
+113 SSE
-127 SPDSV
+127 NCDSV
-132 LAYGCAGVFLTDS
+132 LVYGCAGVFLTDS

-150 QDFNRGLPASIDE
+150 QDFNVGLPESIDE
-163 RNVRHI
+163 RNVRHV

-205 RIMDVALGK
+205 RIMDVALAK
-214 DSMTVVALTRSY
+214 DSMTVVALTRSRVFTIVPFVQY
-226 VYKISIFDSCR
+226 GEIVKI
-237 LQGKPAMAKFH
+237 GKSSSETYRVESKIIPAPKK
-248 VGPAT
+248 
-253 VVPPP
+253 
-258 SEDYEPKTT
+258 YEPKTT

-312 IRRVKKLAAK
+312 IRRAKKLAAK

-365 VPLVLNKLPQAVG
+365 VPLVLSKLPQAVG

-392 WDATQGDWLVSTSD
+392 WDAVQGDWLVSTSE

-419 KMLATDECPKLSPMG
+419 KMLPDDECPKLSPMG
-434 VTVFESDGKGG
+434 VTVWESDGKGG

-453 IYRWNPVK
+453 IYRWNPV
-461 SAANRT
+461 NH
-467 SAVDPLLALSLKDS
+467 SL
-481 ANHPSSQI
+481 NQI

-498 VETSMI
+498 EETSMI

-531 VEDAKGQAVDLAK
+531 VEDAKGQAVALC
-544 LQENKNLSANPQN
+544 
-557 LESNRQHLYDND
+557 ND
-569 ESKTSKNEESMS
+569 EPKKSRNEESMS

-612 SDFFVFLSG
+612 SDLFVFLSG

-631 YIISRRRRKKAQARL
+631 YIISHRRRKKAQARL

>member
-1 MLKGH
+1 MCIV
-6 RLDNDKIGYMARL
+6 KIREMMYLCNPKMNVMARL

-26 KYHFT
+26 KYH
-31 WKKYHF
+31 
-37 TWKKY
+37 
-42 HRWFGLVLSVFMLVF
+42 RWLGLVLSVFMLVF

-68 VFSGCEVSRRWLPA
+68 VFSGCEVSRKWLPA

-98 VKNQKTASDSTEQSL
+98 VKKSAAHSL
-113 AVEKNPSIHANSSE
+113 SSE
-127 SPDSV
+127 NCDSV

-150 QDFNRGLPASIDE
+150 QDFNAGLPESIDE
-163 RNVRHI
+163 RNVRHV

-205 RIMDVALGK
+205 RIMDVALAK
-214 DSMTVVALTRSY
+214 DSMTVVALTRSRVFTIVPFVQY
-226 VYKISIFDSCR
+226 GEIVKI
-237 LQGKPAMAKFH
+237 GKSSSETYRVESKIIPAPKK
-248 VGPAT
+248 
-253 VVPPP
+253 
-258 SEDYEPKTT
+258 YEPKTT

-312 IRRVKKLAAK
+312 IRRAKKLAAK

-365 VPLVLNKLPQAVG
+365 VPLVLSKLPQAVG

-392 WDATQGDWLVSTSD
+392 WDAVQGDWLVSTSE

-419 KMLATDECPKLSPMG
+419 KMLPDDECPKLSPMG
-434 VTVFESDGKGG
+434 VTVWGSDGKGG

-453 IYRWNPVK
+453 IYRWNPV
-461 SAANRT
+461 NH
-467 SAVDPLLALSLKDS
+467 SL
-481 ANHPSSQI
+481 NQI

-498 VETSMI
+498 EETSMI

-531 VEDAKGQAVDLAK
+531 VEDAKGQAVALC
-544 LQENKNLSANPQN
+544 
-557 LESNRQHLYDND
+557 ND
-569 ESKTSKNEESMS
+569 EPKTSRNEESMS

-612 SDFFVFLSG
+612 SDLFVFLSG

-631 YIISRRRRKKAQARL
+631 YIISHRRRKKAQARL

>member
-1 MLKGH
+1 M
-6 RLDNDKIGYMARL
+6 NVMARL

-26 KYHFT
+26 KYH
-31 WKKYHF
+31 
-37 TWKKY
+37 
-42 HRWFGLVLSVFMLVF
+42 RWLGLVLSVFMLVF

-68 VFSGCEVSRRWLPA
+68 VFSGCEVSRKWLPA
-82 SYHIKNFNNG
+82 SYYIKNFNNG

-98 VKNQKTASDSTEQSL
+98 VKKSAAHSL
-113 AVEKNPSIHANSSE
+113 SSE
-127 SPDSV
+127 NCDSV
-132 LAYGCAGVFLTDS
+132 LVYGCAGVFLTDS

-150 QDFNRGLPASIDE
+150 QDFNAGLPESIDE
-163 RNVRHI
+163 RNVRHV

-205 RIMDVALGK
+205 RIMDVALAK
-214 DSMTVVALTRSY
+214 DSMTVVALTRSRVFTIVPFVQY
-226 VYKISIFDSCR
+226 GEIVKI
-237 LQGKPAMAKFH
+237 GKSSSETYRVESKIIPAPKK
-248 VGPAT
+248 
-253 VVPPP
+253 
-258 SEDYEPKTT
+258 YEPKTT

-312 IRRVKKLAAK
+312 IRRAKKLAAK

-365 VPLVLNKLPQAVG
+365 VPLVLSKLPQAVG

-392 WDATQGDWLVSTSD
+392 WDAVQGDWLVSTSE

-419 KMLATDECPKLSPMG
+419 KMLPDDECPKSSPMG

-453 IYRWNPVK
+453 IYRWNPV
-461 SAANRT
+461 NH
-467 SAVDPLLALSLKDS
+467 SL
-481 ANHPSSQI
+481 NQI

-498 VETSMI
+498 EETSMI

-531 VEDAKGQAVDLAK
+531 VEDAKGQAVALC
-544 LQENKNLSANPQN
+544 
-557 LESNRQHLYDND
+557 ND
-569 ESKTSKNEESMS
+569 EPKKSRNEESMS

-612 SDFFVFLSG
+612 SDLFVFLSG

-631 YIISRRRRKKAQARL
+631 YIISHRRRKKAQARL